1 MSCFFLNWCSPF
13 RSWAVLITMDNLS
26 QLALRTQTI
35 FGGIHFI
42 FFLISWPFVI
52 GFLKDYH
59 DKDRL
64 TFNCIP
70 KPDDFTRQRCYDN
83 YTSAMSLLP
92 LHLTPLDFACTA
104 YGGLG
109 MIWVSFILMGA
120 VILRWIQRER
130 GEQGKRK
137 HSKTF
142 VLTFIA
148 HVCVQLV
155 FLGVMMGLFCTY
167 QGLHFPAEYKCHQ
180 TNMMLTSLNQRP
192 VNFTCNDLLYNEKS
206 NLNIAIIG
214 IMAFSTVCCLLALIH
229 LVVKRKAF
237 VEQLLRNIFETEDGN
252 AAGLNLVGESRARCW
267 DARWVL
273 KYQVWPSIDLGY
285 RDPYYRG
292 TDCQSYSL
300 LRSHQAS
307 QQTNSGRV
315 RDQPGLPVPGAS
327 LIWDSWM
334 WICM

>member
-1 MSCFFLNWCSPF
+1 
-13 RSWAVLITMDNLS
+13 MDNLS

-70 KPDDFTRQRCYDN
+70 KPEDFTRQRCYDN

-92 LHLTPLDFACTA
+92 LHLTPLHFACTA

-109 MIWVSFILMGA
+109 MVWVSFILMGA

-142 VLTFIA
+142 VLIFIA

-167 QGLHFPAEYKCHQ
+167 QRLHFPAEYKCHQ
-180 TNMMLTSLNQRP
+180 TIMTLTSLNQRP

-252 AAGLNLVGESRARCW
+252 ATGLNVVGESRARC
-267 DARWVL
+267 
-273 KYQVWPSIDLGY
+273 
-285 RDPYYRG
+285 
-292 TDCQSYSL
+292 
-300 LRSHQAS
+300 
-307 QQTNSGRV
+307 
-315 RDQPGLPVPGAS
+315 
-327 LIWDSWM
+327 
-334 WICM
+334 

>member
-1 MSCFFLNWCSPF
+1 
-13 RSWAVLITMDNLS
+13 MDNLS

-92 LHLTPLDFACTA
+92 LHLTPLDFAGIA

-109 MIWVSFILMGA
+109 IAWVPFILMGA
-120 VILRWIQRER
+120 TILRRIQRER
-130 GEQGKRK
+130 GEQRKRK

-148 HVCVQLV
+148 HVCIQLV

-167 QGLHFPAEYKCHQ
+167 QRLHFPAEYKCHQ
-180 TNMMLTSLNQRP
+180 TNTTLTSLNQRP
-192 VNFTCNDLLYNEKS
+192 VNIKCNDLRYKEKS
-206 NLNIAIIG
+206 KLNRAIIG
-214 IMAFSTVCCLLALIH
+214 IMAFSIVFCLLTLIH
-229 LVVKRKAF
+229 LAVTRKAF
-237 VEQLLRNIFETEDGN
+237 LEQLLGDIFEREDGN
-252 AAGLNLVGESRARCW
+252 AAGLNLVGELRARC
-267 DARWVL
+267 
-273 KYQVWPSIDLGY
+273 
-285 RDPYYRG
+285 
-292 TDCQSYSL
+292 C
-300 LRSHQAS
+300 
-307 QQTNSGRV
+307 
-315 RDQPGLPVPGAS
+315 
-327 LIWDSWM
+327 
-334 WICM
+334 

>member
-1 MSCFFLNWCSPF
+1 
-13 RSWAVLITMDNLS
+13 
-26 QLALRTQTI
+26 
-35 FGGIHFI
+35 
-42 FFLISWPFVI
+42 
-52 GFLKDYH
+52 
-59 DKDRL
+59 
-64 TFNCIP
+64 
-70 KPDDFTRQRCYDN
+70 
-83 YTSAMSLLP
+83 MSLLP
-92 LHLTPLDFACTA
+92 LHLTPLHFACTA

-109 MIWVSFILMGA
+109 MVWVSFILMGA

-142 VLTFIA
+142 VLIFIA

-167 QGLHFPAEYKCHQ
+167 QRLHFPAEYKCHQ
-180 TNMMLTSLNQRP
+180 TIMTLTSLNQRP

-252 AAGLNLVGESRARCW
+252 ATGLNVVGESRARC
-267 DARWVL
+267 
-273 KYQVWPSIDLGY
+273 
-285 RDPYYRG
+285 
-292 TDCQSYSL
+292 
-300 LRSHQAS
+300 
-307 QQTNSGRV
+307 
-315 RDQPGLPVPGAS
+315 
-327 LIWDSWM
+327 
-334 WICM
+334 